1 MVEAAGPEARA
12 DLELVR
18 VSIAPEGCFG
28 VLLVAGLPAGPV
40 TLERT
45 YPLADSAPRGPQFV
59 KIPPGRYRCV
69 RSYFNGGRYDS
80 YEVTG
85 VTGHDRLLF
94 HIANEESDLDGC
106 IGVGQRFS
114 RFSIRES
121 RLGFAQFMQ
130 LMGGRESF
138 ELLVRNPS

>member
-1 MVEAAGPEARA
+1 MPETGKRTEP

-18 VSIAPEGCFG
+18 VSIQPEGCFG

-45 YPLADSAPRGPQFV
+45 YPLTASAPRGPQLV
-59 KIPPGRYRCV
+59 KIPPGRYRCA
-69 RSYFNGGRYDS
+69 RSYFHRGGYDS

-85 VTGHDRLLF
+85 VIGHDQLLF
-94 HIANEESDLDGC
+94 HIANEELDLDGC

-114 RFSIRES
+114 RFAIRES

-130 LMGGRESF
+130 LMGGRQSF
-138 ELLVRNPS
+138 DLLVRNPS